1 VLIYALAIVVGVA
14 LRARFPDDSQGH
26 ANPVY
31 GTYKDMMPFLIAI
44 PAAWLGY
51 CFQRRG
57 SYLAALRSLWD
68 DLIPA
73 VRKAIQYTYL
83 NKPDELQYL
92 ATIKD
97 LDVAI
102 DSLRGVFRNIPGSN
116 PSSNPMGLY
125 PYENLKDIQEVI
137 RWLCYATNWSDHS
150 RYWAR
155 RSIRLLWAS
164 THQALLQEFDREVP
178 TYHVGKS
185 VEGRKSVAD
194 ILRSKEFLTR
204 TLTDKQLDEV
214 FKAEEELQLK
224 RTIQWKRGYVL
235 WRDDAQPSSRMALRK
250 FWINNAQRAKQ
261 YFGDRARFGVAKRA
275 NKAIKKPRATGEGDR
290 RD

>member
-1 VLIYALAIVVGVA
+1 MTRRHLNNRTWLVVLIYALAIVVGIA
-14 LRARFPDDSQGH
+14 LRARFPDDNRGH

-51 CFQRRG
+51 CFQRRA

-92 ATIKD
+92 ATVKD

-102 DSLRGVFRNIPGSN
+102 DSLRGVFRNIPSTDT
-116 PSSNPMGLY
+116 MGLY

-137 RWLCYATNWSDHS
+137 RWLCYTKNWSDHN

-164 THQALLQEFDREVP
+164 MHQALLQEFDREVP
-178 TYHVGKS
+178 TYHVGKY
-185 VEGRKSVAD
+185 VEGRPSVAD
-194 ILRSKEFLTR
+194 ILTSKER
-204 TLTDKQLDEV
+204 TLTGEQLDEL
-214 FKAEEELQLK
+214 FKTEEELQGE
-224 RTIQWKRGYVL
+224 RIIQWERGYVP
-235 WRDDAQPSSRMALRK
+235 WRRWRTTK
-250 FWINNAQRAKQ
+250 
-261 YFGDRARFGVAKRA
+261 
-275 NKAIKKPRATGEGDR
+275 
-290 RD
+290 